1 MSAIG
6 TGVDYYLAYQ
16 FIKKLT
22 TPFKDTEAYKLGII
36 DEKGKVLKKRS
47 SLTSK
52 EKESYKLMD
61 TLVFNMKKLL
71 EKLPGG
77 KSKIGSLAAALFLLK
92 EENVT
97 EDTLE
102 VLFLEFLNSEKCN
115 DLLS

>member
-47 SLTSK
+47 SL
-52 EKESYKLMD
+52 
-61 TLVFNMKKLL
+61 
-71 EKLPGG
+71 
-77 KSKIGSLAAALFLLK
+77 
-92 EENVT
+92 
-97 EDTLE
+97 
-102 VLFLEFLNSEKCN
+102 CN
-115 DLLS
+115 CFACN